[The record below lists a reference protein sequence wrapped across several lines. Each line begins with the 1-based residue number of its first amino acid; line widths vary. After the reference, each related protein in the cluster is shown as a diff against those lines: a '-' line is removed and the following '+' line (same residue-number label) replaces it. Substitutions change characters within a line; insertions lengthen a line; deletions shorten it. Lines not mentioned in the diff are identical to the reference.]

1 MSTNATAVIE
11 MALFASSDIEIRRA
25 AVVIE
30 QINIP
35 INDACMNVFLPN
47 RPVTKIITIVVKI
60 LITPTITVSNSG
72 LLIPADSKIV
82 VE

>member
-11 MALFASSDIEIRRA
+11 MTLFATSVVEIKSE

-30 QINIP
+30 QTNIP
-35 INDACMNVFLPN
+35 IRETCISVFLPN
-47 RPVTKIITIVVKI
+47 RPVTKIIKIVVTI
-60 LITPTITVSNSG
+60 LITPTMTVSNSG
-72 LLIPADSKIV
+72 LLIPAASKIE

>member
-11 MALFASSDIEIRRA
+11 MTLFATSVVEIRSE

-30 QINIP
+30 QTNIP
-35 INDACMNVFLPN
+35 ISETCISVFLPN

-60 LITPTITVSNSG
+60 LITPTMTVSNSG
-72 LLIPADSKIV
+72 LLIPAASKIE